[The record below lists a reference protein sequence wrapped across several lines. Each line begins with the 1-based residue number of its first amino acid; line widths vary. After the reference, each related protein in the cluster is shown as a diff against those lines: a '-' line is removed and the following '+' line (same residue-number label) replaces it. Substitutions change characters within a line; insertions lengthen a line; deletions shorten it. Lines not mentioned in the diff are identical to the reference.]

1 MRRKQACI
9 IGGMDKVVS
18 RPRTGAVIRSP
29 KVVARRRRIR
39 DALLAAGARLFA
51 EHGIDAVS
59 VEELIAEVG
68 ISRRTFYGFFANKY
82 ELVAQLLKPVLESGE
97 QELQALDTR
106 DPAQI
111 VAGIAALY
119 LDQWARHR
127 DALQLVGRIDVELLP
142 YIEPGHTRFGRA
154 MRVQLR
160 RAEEAGCLRNDSA
173 DDSFKI
179 ISRTALPLLRIY
191 AERSDLRA
199 VYIDAL
205 VALLGRP
212 DPE

>member
-1 MRRKQACI
+1 MWRKPTCI
-9 IGGMDKVVS
+9 IAGMDKAVS
-18 RPRTGAVIRSP
+18 QPRTGAVIRSP
-29 KVVARRRRIR
+29 KVVARRSRIR
-39 DALLAAGARLFA
+39 DALLTAGARLFG

-82 ELVAQLLKPVLESGE
+82 ELVARLLQPVLESGE
-97 QELQALDTR
+97 QGLKALGAR
-106 DPAQI
+106 DPAEI
-111 VAGIAALY
+111 VPGIATLY
-119 LDQWARHR
+119 LDLWARHR

-154 MRVQLR
+154 MRAQLR

-173 DDSFKI
+173 DDSFKV

-191 AERSDLRA
+191 ADRSDLRA
-199 VYIDAL
+199 VYSDAL

>member
-1 MRRKQACI
+1 
-9 IGGMDKVVS
+9 MDKAVS
-18 RPRTGAVIRSP
+18 QPRTGAVIRSP
-29 KVVARRRRIR
+29 KVVARRGRIR
-39 DALLAAGARLFA
+39 DALLTAGAHLFA

-59 VEELIAEVG
+59 VEELIAEAG

-82 ELVAQLLKPVLESGE
+82 ELVAQLLQPVLESGE
-97 QELQALDTR
+97 QGLTALDAVE
-106 DPAQI
+106 PPEI
-111 VAGIAALY
+111 IAGIAAQY

-173 DDSFKI
+173 DYSFKI

-191 AERSDLRA
+191 ADRDDLR
-199 VYIDAL
+199 VVFTDAM

-212 DPE
+212 KPE